1 MYQPIIFEI
10 KDNFR
15 KIIFKTKLSIVGN
28 ELLIIVHKIKDNII
42 NKYYEK
48 YFSLEEIQKVKYFT
62 IYDTIQECLDDIIAG
77 INTQNSIIKEDN
89 NKLELIIPILN
100 KKYQSIS
107 FILNKKPKS
116 QIVQMQNILIDKLQ
130 REINDLKN
138 EINIL
143 KAEKEKIANNQLSID
158 IQINNKYVKTFYLK
172 SNDTIKYMIELV
184 KNEFII
190 NDIFHLIY
198 KDLIIDDY
206 NKTFNDYNII
216 NNATINFDFV
226 KNNFGGQYF
235 VRTLSGKNITLDLES
250 NDTILNVKKKI
261 NEKEGIPIEQQRLIF
276 AGRQLNDERTILD
289 YQIRSESTF
298 QIALKLR

>member
-1 MYQPIIFEI
+1 MYRPIIFEI

-116 QIVQMQNILIDKLQ
+116 QIVQMQNILIEKLQ

>member
-116 QIVQMQNILIDKLQ
+116 QIVQMQNILIEKLQ

>member
-48 YFSLEEIQKVKYFT
+48 YFSLEEIQKVKCFT

-116 QIVQMQNILIDKLQ
+116 QIVQMQNILIEKLQ